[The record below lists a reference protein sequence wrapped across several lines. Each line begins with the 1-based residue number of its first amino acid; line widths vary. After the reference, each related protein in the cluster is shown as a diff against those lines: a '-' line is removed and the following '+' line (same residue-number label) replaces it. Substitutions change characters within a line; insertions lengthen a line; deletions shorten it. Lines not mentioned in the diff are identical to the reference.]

1 MSWILITIIAYFILA
16 IVNLADKFLLDKI
29 LPSAKTYTFLVGIL
43 GLAILVIA
51 PWFLEW
57 PGLYLFILN
66 IIVGMLLP
74 GALMLLYT
82 ALRLG
87 DASKIITLIGGSVPI
102 FTILLSFILLGERF
116 TGMQYMAFFYL
127 IFWDASHLLSP
138 AIISYFPS
146 GHELWTKVIV
156 WFGFDNLKRLRAI
169 LVAVLSAFIFALF
182 FVGSKYLYNNQ
193 EFISAFIWIR
203 VGSFISVLFF
213 LLHKASRKEIFKS
226 IKKLRGKS
234 RTVFISNQGLAA
246 IGFFLQNYAISLGS
260 VALVNAL
267 QGVQYVFLLILAS
280 LITIFY
286 PKVLKEKISK
296 FIILQKLV
304 GIGLISFGLYFI
316 IK

>member
-127 IFWDASHLLSP
+127 IFGTL
-138 AIISYFPS
+138 IISYFPS